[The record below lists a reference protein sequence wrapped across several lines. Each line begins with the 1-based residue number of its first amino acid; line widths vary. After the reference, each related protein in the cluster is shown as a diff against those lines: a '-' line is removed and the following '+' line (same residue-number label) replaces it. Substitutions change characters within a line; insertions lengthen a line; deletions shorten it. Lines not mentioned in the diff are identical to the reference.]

1 MSETDLTSGNRT
13 ALLFR
18 SLPIAHKVGI
28 GAAIAVVA
36 LAGFV
41 FVQWISSPSY
51 SVLASGVEATE
62 LGDITAELE
71 AGGIAYQVKNG
82 GDRIMVP
89 RGDFAKAKAALAD
102 AGIVTDASTRDR
114 GYELLDAQSFGL
126 SSNLERINVQ
136 RALEG
141 ELARSVRAMDLIED
155 AVVHLV
161 LPEASLFGDPE
172 AASASVIVDVRDG
185 FGSSGALAVANLVA
199 GAVENLDSGNITVID
214 LQGRTLLA
222 PEDSSAALEAGN
234 AAVQTREFEKR
245 LEEDVTRLLLS
256 AGAGDRSTVMVQAT
270 LDFDQVSRTI
280 QNFDP
285 ESQVALR
292 EQNEEE
298 RFSGESSLA
307 PGGVPGVDGE
317 EVEVPV
323 EGEDGITYEKTG
335 RTTEF
340 GVDNIV
346 TNEIQAAGAVQE
358 LHIGVVIDDGTLT
371 GTAVPSADTISN
383 LISNAVGIDP
393 ARGDSIV
400 VASVPFPAIDAEPI
414 AVPTGAA
421 AASEA
426 SRPLDLIPQVV
437 GALVLIL
444 VLTVV
449 LLMLR
454 SSGKGGGEV
463 SPVELPASAA
473 GAALPQAATVPAAAG
488 VPVGA
493 GVGAGGP
500 ESPGGGETLMH
511 PDPRSEVRRLVEQ
524 QPEEIAGLL
533 RSWLS
538 DT

>member
-426 SRPLDLIPQVV
+426 SSPLDLIPQVV

>member
-1 MSETDLTSGNRT
+1 M
-13 ALLFR
+13 
-18 SLPIAHKVGI
+18 AHKVGI

-62 LGDITAELE
+62 LGDMTAELE
-71 AGGIAYQVKNG
+71 ARGIAYQVENG
-82 GDRIMVP
+82 GDRVMVP
-89 RGDFAKAKAALAD
+89 RADFAKAKAALAD
-102 AGIVTDASTRDR
+102 AGIVTDASARDR
-114 GYELLDAQSFGL
+114 GYELLDAQGFGL

-141 ELARSVRAMDLIED
+141 ELARSVRAMDLVED

-161 LPEASLFGDPE
+161 LPESSLFGDPE
-172 AASASVIVDVRDG
+172 AATASVIVDIRDG

-199 GAVENLDSGNITVID
+199 GAVENLDSGDITVID
-214 LQGRTLLA
+214 LQGHTLLA
-222 PEDSSAALEAGN
+222 PDDGSAALDAGN
-234 AAVQTREFEKR
+234 AAAQTREFEKR
-245 LEEDVTRLLLS
+245 LEEDITRLLLS

-292 EQNEEE
+292 EQNEVE

-317 EVEVPV
+317 EAEIPV
-323 EGEDGITYEKTG
+323 EGDEGISYEKTD

-346 TNEIQAAGAVQE
+346 TNEIQAAGAVVE
-358 LHIGVVIDDGTLT
+358 LHVGVVIDDGTVT
-371 GTAVPSADTISN
+371 GATVPDADTVSN
-383 LISNAVGIDP
+383 LISNAVGVDA

-400 VASVPFPAIDAEPI
+400 VATVPFPAIDDTEPI
-414 AVPTGAA
+414 AIPTGAGA
-421 AASEA
+421 AAEA
-426 SRPLDLIPQVV
+426 SSPLDLIPQVV

-444 VLTVV
+444 VVAVV

-454 SSGKGGGEV
+454 SANKAGAD
-463 SPVELPASAA
+463 PVPAELTAGAA
-473 GAALPQAATVPAAAG
+473 GAALPQAVAVP
-488 VPVGA
+488 A
-493 GVGAGGP
+493 GVGAAVGAGQDL
-500 ESPGGGETLMH
+500 GAGGEPPAVQT
-511 PDPRSEVRRLVEQ
+511 DPRTEVRRLVEQ

-533 RSWLS
+533 RAWLA

>member
-426 SRPLDLIPQVV
+426 SSPLDLIPQVV

-473 GAALPQAATVPAAAG
+473 GAALPQAAPVPAAAG